1 LERRA
6 GNAFMGDSKTSLV
19 NTRIAQVD
27 APESALR
34 LYRRLVDRQAI
45 EARLRDDV
53 PYSLGLVFPVRN
65 DFAGFD
71 EVIDWRFRRLICGVE
86 IHATGHEWRS
96 ENGAPNLVKDGKT
109 YGNLFYNYEGGF
121 EMTCPAC
128 QHSANLDDDI
138 EIIKRAVTAWNDEPD
153 AVSMTCP
160 ACGRTSFL
168 RDWRSTSNTF
178 AAGHLGFTLWG
189 AHATAFVEKPPV
201 AAATNI
207 RHLIGDFAEDYAVV
221 FCHI

>member
-1 LERRA
+1 MLASAIATVDYRGAPQLERRA

-34 LYRRLVDRQAI
+34 LYRRLV
-45 EARLRDDV
+45 DV

-109 YGNLFYNYEGGF
+109 YGNLFYNYEGG
-121 EMTCPAC
+121 
-128 QHSANLDDDI
+128 S
-138 EIIKRAVTAWNDEPD
+138 R
-153 AVSMTCP
+153 
-160 ACGRTSFL
+160 
-168 RDWRSTSNTF
+168 
-178 AAGHLGFTLWG
+178 
-189 AHATAFVEKPPV
+189 
-201 AAATNI
+201 
-207 RHLIGDFAEDYAVV
+207 
-221 FCHI
+221 